1 MFISLE
7 SVSNL
12 VKVWRPWLH
21 FIMLGCRIVASCQ
34 TAELLMLTFKMF
46 LQLWSPNTERPFPSP
61 YGAAL
66 RAFLQAL
73 LCMGT
78 YMYLLPRVPLSKF
91 ESLEYQKWGFWHRL
105 GYMYL
110 SGLTARWKYYFIWSI
125 SEVSVIISGLG
136 FSGWATSGPSSDAT
150 PKWTR
155 AKNVDIAKVEL
166 AKSGVSARG
175 FVTVSFIL
183 FCEFPR
189 RSWLVVVGH
198 CTLWVD
204 AATLWEYITWRVTA
218 LI

>member
-1 MFISLE
+1 
-7 SVSNL
+7 
-12 VKVWRPWLH
+12 
-21 FIMLGCRIVASCQ
+21 
-34 TAELLMLTFKMF
+34 MLTFKMF

-78 YMYLLPRVPLSKF
+78 YMYLVPRVPLSKF

-166 AKSGVSARG
+166 AKSGVELPMYWNISVSTWLRHCILYIILRVPKKVVISCG
-175 FVTVSFIL
+175 WPLHFVGGCCYFVRIYYMKGDSLDIVKSCFWKEKTLLLFIVYSSC
-183 FCEFPR
+183 F
-189 RSWLVVVGH
+189 
-198 CTLWVD
+198 
-204 AATLWEYITWRVTA
+204 
-218 LI
+218 